1 MQESD
6 KIQKTVNQLKTHLLY
21 PVIAGVFIV
30 LFGAGW
36 AYFGTIKS
44 NTNAISKIQGT
55 KVDREKFN
63 QFVKM
68 YAEFSVLTEERYIII
83 NKRLDQLEGRQREIE
98 LERLQMIEQN
108 ITIIQE
114 KMKNL
119 LKEYSL
125 YTREGSEVELPLSYF
140 LTDC

>member
-1 MQESD
+1 MSESE
-6 KIQKTVNQLKTHLLY
+6 KIEKTVNQLKTHLLY
-21 PVIAGVFIV
+21 PVITGVFIV

-44 NTNAISKIQGT
+44 NTNAISQIQGT
-55 KVDREKFN
+55 KVDQKKFN

>member
-1 MQESD
+1 
-6 KIQKTVNQLKTHLLY
+6 
-21 PVIAGVFIV
+21 
-30 LFGAGW
+30 
-36 AYFGTIKS
+36 
-44 NTNAISKIQGT
+44 
-55 KVDREKFN
+55 
-63 QFVKM
+63 M